1 LSNLPTPPPIPTP
14 HLVEERFPGIVA
26 EWFSDKKIVAYRLT
40 AVSQAVINN
49 WEKLV
54 LQVMNEWDKDQ
65 PYLALHDVSG
75 TGISL
80 QYATLV
86 GFDLMNIG
94 ITALGRDL
102 GEEMFNKFPQFRA
115 RVAIGFNLSV
125 SGQVSQVVMDRI
137 KMKHPSITYK
147 TFFNRDRSLTWL
159 MDALKPKID
168 NPADQ
173 TQELI
178 NNAPLPP
185 KTNGD
190 AVV

>member
-1 LSNLPTPPPIPTP
+1 LSSNLPITPAPTP
-14 HLVEERFPGIVA
+14 DIVEEKYPGIVT
-26 EWFSDKKIVAYRLT
+26 EWFSNKKIVSYRLT
-40 AVSQAVINN
+40 AVSQTVVSN

-54 LQVMNEWDKDQ
+54 LQVISEWDKDQ

-147 TFFNRDRSLTWL
+147 TFFNRDRSLLWL
-159 MDALKPKID
+159 TDALKPKTE
-168 NPADQ
+168 PSPDQ
-173 TQELI
+173 TQTQEMV
-178 NNAPLPP
+178 NPPP

-190 AVV
+190 VAV